1 MRVEKFFIRPENSVL
16 VIIDVQQKLAKA
28 MKEDIVEKILKNIT
42 TLIELCKLYQI
53 PIIFTEQ
60 YPKGLGK
67 TLDKVKALINEEAI
81 EKIYFSSVGEE
92 KFANK
97 IKEIGRQKI
106 ILTGMETHVCVLQ
119 TALEL
124 LVRDYHVFV
133 PFDAVCSRRKE
144 DWRIGIEL
152 MRDAGAVISCTET
165 LVFQILKKAGTVEF
179 KKILEFIK

>member
-53 PIIFTEQ
+53 PIVFTEQ

>member
-53 PIIFTEQ
+53 PIVFTEQ

-67 TLDKVKALINEEAI
+67 TLDKVKVLINEEAI

>member
-1 MRVEKFFIRPENSVL
+1 M
-16 VIIDVQQKLAKA
+16 
-28 MKEDIVEKILKNIT
+28 KNIT

-53 PIIFTEQ
+53 PIVFTEQ